1 MAVTADKVV
10 VELQAKT
17 EAYNQKIA
25 QASTNFAKNLSA
37 MSQASIAAGKALP
50 IDLLTSTASAFDR
63 TAPAIKR
70 AGVSAGQAQQQMRN
84 LAFQFQ
90 DIGTMLAAGQSP
102 FMLLAQQLPQVTMY
116 GGRMTGVMG
125 ALRATVANLISPLGL
140 ATTAFVLL
148 GSAAIDYFTA
158 VDDGDKE
165 AQKKLQEQAKIVEQ
179 VAERWGE
186 AIPAVKAYADELARV
201 SEATQKQQAGEIV
214 AQKSIE
220 QVKDELF
227 SLSALVEKAML
238 SLAGSGQEAE
248 DVFNKLQPTLGGLNA
263 KLQDGTATSNDL
275 EKAQKAMAEVATS
288 YSTPAILELAN
299 AFAVLVPQ
307 IKQALGIAD
316 AARFETAPFADAHI
330 RLKNFVEEQQRL
342 NGLTGKQLALE
353 KEIASVQSDA
363 RKATGSE
370 IGADEA
376 RRLAEERLAASERR
390 ANERKKPRRSAED
403 RKAERDANAY
413 RDLVKSAQ
421 DRIEQMELE
430 QKLVGKTGVA
440 AEVMRMKLELLQRA
454 QEKGRTVSE
463 AQRAE
468 IDKLAESY
476 GKAADKLAAMA
487 MMEQLEFERAQTFR
501 SPTEQHVYSSLRSA
515 GIDPESDYGAMIAGQ
530 IRLNDKLAEA
540 RDLTQDFAQSFTQDL
555 LNGVSAMDAL
565 GKAAGR
571 LGEQLINMA
580 MNQLINNLFS
590 SLGGVFGGGTGFF
603 PPAPS
608 IGGGLFSNGGYT
620 GSGGKYEPAGVV
632 HKGEVV
638 WSQNDVA
645 RAGGVGV
652 VEAMRR
658 GVSGF
663 ASGGPVSFPAVPTTP
678 NLAATTN
685 NNTMNSAP
693 TINVNVAG
701 ANGNTEIAAM
711 VEEGVSRG
719 LANWQKQTSTTQWI
733 GRQASV
739 ARTQYRIK

>member
-1 MAVTADKVV
+1 
-10 VELQAKT
+10 
-17 EAYNQKIA
+17 
-25 QASTNFAKNLSA
+25 
-37 MSQASIAAGKALP
+37 
-50 IDLLTSTASAFDR
+50 
-63 TAPAIKR
+63 
-70 AGVSAGQAQQQMRN
+70 
-84 LAFQFQ
+84 
-90 DIGTMLAAGQSP
+90 
-102 FMLLAQQLPQVTMY
+102 
-116 GGRMTGVMG
+116 
-125 ALRATVANLISPLGL
+125 
-140 ATTAFVLL
+140 
-148 GSAAIDYFTA
+148 
-158 VDDGDKE
+158 
-165 AQKKLQEQAKIVEQ
+165 
-179 VAERWGE
+179 
-186 AIPAVKAYADELARV
+186 
-201 SEATQKQQAGEIV
+201 
-214 AQKSIE
+214 
-220 QVKDELF
+220 
-227 SLSALVEKAML
+227 
-238 SLAGSGQEAE
+238 
-248 DVFNKLQPTLGGLNA
+248 
-263 KLQDGTATSNDL
+263 
-275 EKAQKAMAEVATS
+275 MAEVATS

-307 IKQALGIAD
+307 IRQALGIAD

-363 RKATGSE
+363 RKATGSD

-590 SLGGVFGGGTGFF
+590 SLSGVFGGGSGFGTSYF

-608 IGGGLFSNGGYT
+608 MGGFMFSSGGYT

-663 ASGGPVSFPAVPTTP
+663 ASGGSVGLPSVPTTP
-678 NLAATTN
+678 HLAPTTN

-719 LANWQKQTSTTQWI
+719 LATWQKQTSTTQWI